1 MFHQY
6 LPSLC
11 QTRSLHCSKR
21 VKVGSCRPFQRRAP
35 LPLKALPVPLASRPL
50 IADCFI
56 PDVGLASCRLATRS
70 VGLFTVYNHV
80 RMYRVPCR
88 ELVSNKQQ
96 ATFHRTV
103 RLFDQ
108 LRYCT
113 TLTAMYGVR
122 RCSHT
127 QCRKEPT
134 NTCCRPFLVAV
145 CRVSRMSDS
154 QRMGQD
160 KKQDLGMEFIFHR
173 L

>member
-1 MFHQY
+1 M
-6 LPSLC
+6 
-11 QTRSLHCSKR
+11 
-21 VKVGSCRPFQRRAP
+21 
-35 LPLKALPVPLASRPL
+35 PLASRPL

-70 VGLFTVYNHV
+70 VGFFTVYNHV

-145 CRVSRMSDS
+145 CRVSRMSRFTTDGTRQKARS
-154 QRMGQD
+154 RNGIYIPSSLVPQAKD
-160 KKQDLGMEFIFHR
+160 PCT
-173 L
+173 